1 MACGIELNG
10 KFIVTGGYDNGGGI
24 QTVAEFTVSGQVTYL
39 ANLQTGRYNHA
50 CSKFVDENG
59 ETVSFNCQ
67 LQHVVLKHHFCRFCL

>member
-39 ANLQTGRYNHA
+39 ANLQTGRNMHA
-50 CSKFVDENG
+50 CSKFVDNKG
-59 ETVSFNCQ
+59 ETVSFDSQ
-67 LQHVVLKHHFCRFCL
+67 LQNVVRKHYCCRLCL